1 MVANTKGS
9 PAGLTF
15 YQTGRRQ
22 ATDECL
28 VPSPAYGRYKLAG
41 RQADFLLT
49 FAKAKTCRTRDKP
62 LARIL
67 PLII

>member
-1 MVANTKGS
+1 LKCDNRRIKKQVS
-9 PAGLTF
+9 PAGLTCICL

-28 VPSPAYGRYKLAG
+28 VPSPACGRYKLAG

-49 FAKAKTCRTRDKP
+49 FAKATV
-62 LARIL
+62 
-67 PLII
+67 